1 MCAIK
6 ICIFY
11 LCCSSSH
18 KSTYTQSSS
27 SLCSPVASWLK
38 VWSCNGFEP
47 QPADPPAPWVE
58 VSLTHCS
65 STTML
70 WFCISADIIVVM
82 DMLSNHRQTAAE
94 LLTAERSIARL
105 GGSSSLPPPPPP
117 PPQLTFLH
125 PLSKSWLAA
134 QICKQ
139 TNKRHFRRLKYSLM
153 PV

>member
-82 DMLSNHRQTAAE
+82 DMLSNHRQTAVE
-94 LLTAERSIARL
+94 LLTAERSSARL
-105 GGSSSLPPPPPP
+105 GGSSSLPPSLPSPSPSSAVDFSP
-117 PPQLTFLH
+117 SIIQILTCRPDL
-125 PLSKSWLAA
+125 
-134 QICKQ
+134 Q
-139 TNKRHFRRLKYSLM
+139 TNKQNTF
-153 PV
+153 

>member
-94 LLTAERSIARL
+94 LPTAERSSARL
-105 GGSSSLPPPPPP
+105 GGSPSLPPSLPP
-117 PPQLTFLH
+117 L
-125 PLSKSWLAA
+125 PLLSSWLFSIHYPNPDLPPRSAN
-134 QICKQ
+134 KQ
-139 TNKRHFRRLKYSLM
+139 TKYILGDSNT
-153 PV
+153 V